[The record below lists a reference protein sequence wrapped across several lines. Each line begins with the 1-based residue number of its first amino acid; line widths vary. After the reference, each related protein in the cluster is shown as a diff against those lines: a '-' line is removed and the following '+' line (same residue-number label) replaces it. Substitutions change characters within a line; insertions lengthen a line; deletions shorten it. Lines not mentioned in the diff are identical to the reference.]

1 MIPCMVL
8 YLWKRENKV
17 FYIIQ
22 LFVFLTSPMYMQRSL
37 LSFPYQISSGM
48 LYLSIQFQNNYQLPS
63 HTQKKA
69 FAQSF
74 RTSFRL
80 LRGPLWNNSK
90 ILGRVEAKIE
100 MQKYGWITRRLLSDS
115 RDKPSSSQS
124 NTPYYRFAK
133 LKGINS
139 KEPFSFSLQFPLLVP
154 KNTVIGS
161 PAVGSWSMKI
171 QQHRAGFSRF
181 RLLNPL
187 MSRVSIPCSKFRNF
201 ENFAW
206 RIFEISREYTGRRA
220 PCRF

>member
-1 MIPCMVL
+1 
-8 YLWKRENKV
+8 
-17 FYIIQ
+17 
-22 LFVFLTSPMYMQRSL
+22 MYMQRSL
-37 LSFPYQISSGM
+37 YSFKIIINCP
-48 LYLSIQFQNNYQLPS
+48 
-63 HTQKKA
+63 
-69 FAQSF
+69 
-74 RTSFRL
+74 RTSFRTKFDTSFRV

-139 KEPFSFSLQFPLLVP
+139 KEPFSFSFQFPLLVP